1 MPGTVTISERP
12 AGSPPTAYIGTF
24 AAPSTRP
31 TRAATSGSAP
41 TPSPTTATVLQQAAR
56 RGIINAWTD
65 SGVQYVSRA
74 EVAVYLHHRADVI
87 PSLPEPWAS
96 ASRAIRDRYAGAYTK
111 LKERD
116 AEW

>member
-1 MPGTVTISERP
+1 V
-12 AGSPPTAYIGTF
+12 A
-24 AAPSTRP
+24 
-31 TRAATSGSAP
+31 
-41 TPSPTTATVLQQAAR
+41 VLWQAAR

-65 SGVQYVSRA
+65 GGVQYVSRA

-111 LKERD
+111 LKELD
-116 AEW
+116 AAC

>member
-1 MPGTVTISERP
+1 MEDALPLAEAAREEHVP
-12 AGSPPTAYIGTF
+12 ATA
-24 AAPSTRP
+24 
-31 TRAATSGSAP
+31 
-41 TPSPTTATVLQQAAR
+41 LQQAAR

-116 AEW
+116 AAC

>member
-1 MPGTVTISERP
+1 MEDALPL
-12 AGSPPTAYIGTF
+12 
-24 AAPSTRP
+24 AA
-31 TRAATSGSAP
+31 AAAQENVP
-41 TPSPTTATVLQQAAR
+41 ATVLRQAAR

-65 SGVQYVSRA
+65 GGVQYVSRA

-87 PSLPEPWAS
+87 PSLPEPWAA

-116 AEW
+116 AAC